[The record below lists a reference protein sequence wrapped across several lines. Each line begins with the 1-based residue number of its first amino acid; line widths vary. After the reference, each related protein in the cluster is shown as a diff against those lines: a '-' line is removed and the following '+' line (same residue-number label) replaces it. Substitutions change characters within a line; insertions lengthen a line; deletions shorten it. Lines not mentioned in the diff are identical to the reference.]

1 MDKEFIQ
8 RIKKC
13 GVRKLV
19 EKFGTTLRQINE
31 DTWLAHCP
39 SPNHKDTH
47 ESFMVK
53 LNPDGLESWCC
64 YSCHQGS
71 KDGESGNYG
80 SDNIA
85 FMQWMY
91 HNTNGG
97 ELSFREAIKLIARFY
112 GIPMA
117 SGKYDF
123 IYRNNEQLCTGY
135 ESGLTDF
142 VRLYLYDRGLEDSD
156 IKKWR
161 LGFDGDRVTFPIFN
175 ASGSIAGFSNRAF
188 SKRAMDSGRKYI
200 NSQASPVFKKSS
212 LLYGINF
219 AQPEDNSLFIVE
231 GQMDAI
237 MAHKYGMHNAVAT
250 MTCSLSSWHIN
261 YLKEHNLSPILCYD
275 FDEAGIDG
283 MEKAM
288 KALYNAGIKNIKLA
302 VLPDKRDIAD
312 LGKDLKEGL
321 KDFVKA
327 HTMLYSQYILG
338 KIADRID
345 SVILAEQQKCMAE
358 VREALSSI
366 ADPDEKIVAEN
377 FVRNRIFKTWAA

>member
-39 SPNHKDTH
+39 NPHHKDTH

-64 YSCHQGS
+64 YSCHQGT

-97 ELSFREAIKLIARFY
+97 ELSFKEAVKLIARFY
-112 GIPMA
+112 GIPME
-117 SGKYDF
+117 SDKYDF
-123 IYRNNEQLCTGY
+123 IYKNNEQLCAGY

-156 IKKWR
+156 I
-161 LGFDGDRVTFPIFN
+161 
-175 ASGSIAGFSNRAF
+175 
-188 SKRAMDSGRKYI
+188 
-200 NSQASPVFKKSS
+200 
-212 LLYGINF
+212 
-219 AQPEDNSLFIVE
+219 
-231 GQMDAI
+231 
-237 MAHKYGMHNAVAT
+237 
-250 MTCSLSSWHIN
+250 
-261 YLKEHNLSPILCYD
+261 
-275 FDEAGIDG
+275 
-283 MEKAM
+283 
-288 KALYNAGIKNIKLA
+288 
-302 VLPDKRDIAD
+302 
-312 LGKDLKEGL
+312 
-321 KDFVKA
+321 
-327 HTMLYSQYILG
+327 
-338 KIADRID
+338 
-345 SVILAEQQKCMAE
+345 
-358 VREALSSI
+358 
-366 ADPDEKIVAEN
+366 
-377 FVRNRIFKTWAA
+377 